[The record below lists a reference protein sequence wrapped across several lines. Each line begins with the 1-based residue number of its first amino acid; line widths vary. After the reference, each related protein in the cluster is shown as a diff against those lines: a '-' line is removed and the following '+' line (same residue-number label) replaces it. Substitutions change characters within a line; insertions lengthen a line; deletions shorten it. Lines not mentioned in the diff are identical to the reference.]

1 MKPRLA
7 IRLAAVSTGAA
18 LVGAVFLAS
27 QPEAAACGCFAPPDP
42 SVPIVQ
48 AGENIAFHMKDGKVT
63 AHIQIAYNGPAE
75 EFGWLLPLP
84 SLPTMKVGTDELFV
98 QLIGQTQPV
107 YRLQAEYNGDCPF
120 DPNRGLGSGSDS
132 AGGGSPPSSDSEGG
146 GEGYN
151 PLVVRDTVGPYDY
164 AVLRAD
170 QKQPMFDWLDENGF
184 FVPAGTDEV
193 VDPYIRP
200 GAYFLALKLIKG
212 NEVGDIQPVVVEYES
227 DLPMIPIVLTSV
239 AADPDMPI
247 LVWVLGEHR
256 AIPRNYFHTK
266 INDAELDWL
275 NFAQNYIEVVT
286 RAVDEADGHHSFV
299 TEYAGTSSVMQD
311 ILDYEGRFGDLNYLA
326 GLTDAVQYVEYLT
339 YNGYTTGG
347 NTPPLFQAVYTSQ
360 VLGLLQ
366 KHLPVPAALLEELT
380 EQGQSASGYYLN
392 IGYYVGV
399 DRFQRPELYEDLD
412 LEFDPVVLTGELEE
426 RVVTPTLEAG
436 EMFRENSYMTRMFTT
451 LSPTEMTKDPVFS
464 FNPDLEEV
472 SNIHTGRLIYYCG
485 IIDEDTPATTPA
497 KIVTEDGWEL
507 PLPDGTGQNPWVD
520 VPWPMSHQIQVVR
533 EEGAKNVV
541 VDNTDII
548 LATIAAHRGDDG
560 GCSVGGG
567 SSTLGGIGRGALAA
581 LVLLRRRRRTARAA

>member
-1 MKPRLA
+1 MKQRLA

-98 QLIGQTQPV
+98 QLIQQTQPV

-120 DPNRGLGSGSDS
+120 DPNRGFGDS
-132 AGGGSPPSSDSEGG
+132 AGGGAPPSSDAEDGGG

-286 RAVDEADGHHSFV
+286 RAVDEADGHQSFV

-311 ILDYEGRFGDLNYLA
+311 VLDYAGRFGDLDYLA
-326 GLTDAVQYVEYLT
+326 GITDAVQYVEYLT
-339 YNGYTTGG
+339 YNGYSTGG
-347 NTPPLFQAVYTSQ
+347 NTPPLFQPVYTSQ

-380 EQGQSASGYYLN
+380 EQGQTASAYYLN
-392 IGYYVGV
+392 MGYYVGV
-399 DRFQRPELYEDLD
+399 DRLDRPELYEDLD
-412 LEFDPVVLTGELEE
+412 LEFDPVVLTGELDE

-507 PLPDGTGQNPWVD
+507 PLPDGTGKNPWID

-567 SSTLGGIGRGALAA
+567 SSTLGGLGLGALAA
-581 LVLLRRRRRTARAA
+581 LVLLRRRRRTSASA